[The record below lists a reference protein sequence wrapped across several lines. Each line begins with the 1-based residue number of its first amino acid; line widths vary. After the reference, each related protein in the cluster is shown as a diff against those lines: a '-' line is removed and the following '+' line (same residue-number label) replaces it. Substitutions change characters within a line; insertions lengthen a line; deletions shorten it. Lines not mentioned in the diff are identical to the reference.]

1 MLQGSI
7 SLSSMTLVSSLMVSR
22 HPLPASGQLMVMFQ
36 EGSAI
41 QPLSSRGQLTAAAVS
56 VRKKLQSL
64 EIGLDVVVA
73 LVVVEVVVVVVVDV
87 VVEVVV
93 LDVVVVAWVVVEV
106 VGLND
111 VVEGG

>member
-1 MLQGSI
+1 
-7 SLSSMTLVSSLMVSR
+7 MTLISSLMVFR

-36 EGSAI
+36 VGSSI

-73 LVVVEVVVVVVVDV
+73 LVVVEVVAVVVVVV
-87 VVEVVV
+87 VVEVVDV
-93 LDVVVVAWVVVEV
+93 EVVVAVVVVVAWVVVV
-106 VGLND
+106 VVD